1 MILLMVDSIKIYCPR
16 LWILC
21 IVTCSL
27 NAGCAINVTPWGHV
41 NFGFDNAQ
49 LYGKTES
56 SFMLPDGGSVTLR
69 KLNND
74 YSLKIDRYFRVVSIG
89 PGIKAK
95 ILSTS
100 KVGDYSLVWV
110 EKQMGNCVNR
120 CLYSTV
126 LIAIKGFEVKV
137 WEING
142 EDDVPYIT
150 VTPTA
155 AAIDV
160 PGVTSSAKSKRYVFS
175 EGQLYN
181 QGFIDD
187 SQPSYVSAVF
197 SQGAKSR
204 VATDNPS
211 SAQQGRTSNLSKSY
225 VVNKS
230 LVFSTDQKIKP
241 VVIYLDKQ

>member
-1 MILLMVDSIKIYCPR
+1 MALLLKPSSIALRLAMVMMSCF
-16 LWILC
+16 
-21 IVTCSL
+21 T
-27 NAGCAINVTPWGHV
+27 AGCAVSVNPWGQV
-41 NFGFDNAQ
+41 NFGFDDAMIS
-49 LYGKTES
+49 GKKES
-56 SFMLPDGGSVTLR
+56 SFVLPEGGTVTLR
-69 KLNND
+69 KLKNN
-74 YSLKIDRYFRVVSIG
+74 YSLKIDSYFRVVSIG
-89 PGIKAK
+89 PGIKAR

-110 EKQMGNCVNR
+110 EKQMGECVNR

-126 LIAIKGFEVKV
+126 LVAIKGFEVKV

-150 VTPTA
+150 VTSNA

-160 PGVTSSAKSKRYVFS
+160 PGVASTGKLKRYVFS

-181 QGFIDD
+181 QGLIDD
-187 SQPSYVSAVF
+187 SQPPYVSAVY
-197 SQGAKSR
+197 SRGAKSG
-204 VATDNPS
+204 VGTDNS
-211 SAQQGRTSNLSKSY
+211 SVVQQNRTINSPKTY

-230 LVFSTDQKIKP
+230 LVFSTDQKVKP